1 MCPKEI
7 INQTYAMELFVSA
20 TKSCFSK
27 KIKNWKLN
35 LMFS

>member
-27 KIKNWKLN
+27 KNKKLET
-35 LMFS
+35 